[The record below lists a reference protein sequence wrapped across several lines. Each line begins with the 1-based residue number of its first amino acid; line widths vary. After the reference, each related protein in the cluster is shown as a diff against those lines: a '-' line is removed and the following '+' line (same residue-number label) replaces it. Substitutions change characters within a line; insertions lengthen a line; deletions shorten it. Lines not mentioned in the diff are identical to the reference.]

1 MKEFKLDP
9 IHDFC
14 NTEVGKLLK
23 DRMNNI
29 EPLLRLETASMCQ
42 IFSFW
47 QEIQNSMIAG
57 AEEIK
62 RLKARIKEL
71 ENSNASPQSS

>member
-1 MKEFKLDP
+1 MEDAMKEFQLDP
-9 IHDFC
+9 MHDFC
-14 NTEVGKLLK
+14 NTEVGKLVQNRIGNM
-23 DRMNNI
+23 D
-29 EPLLRLETASMCQ
+29 PLLQLEAASMCQ

-62 RLKARIKEL
+62 RLRTRIEEL
-71 ENSNASPQSS
+71 EKTNG

>member
-14 NTEVGKLLK
+14 NTEVSKLLN
-23 DRMNNI
+23 DRMSNV

-42 IFSFW
+42 ILSFW

-62 RLKARIKEL
+62 RLRTRIEEL
-71 ENSNASPQSS
+71 EKTNG